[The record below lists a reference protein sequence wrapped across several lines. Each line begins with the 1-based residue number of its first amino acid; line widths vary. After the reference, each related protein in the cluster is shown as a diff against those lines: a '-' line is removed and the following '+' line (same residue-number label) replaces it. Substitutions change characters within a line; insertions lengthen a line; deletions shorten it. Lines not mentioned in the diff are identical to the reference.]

1 MHDAIV
7 RRRTT
12 LLDAADARLDG
23 EFVAREMERA
33 LEVGLWCARDD
44 PSGRRPSIE
53 QAMNI
58 SSADLVLLHRT
69 RQ

>member
-33 LEVGLWCARDD
+33 LEVGLWCARAA
-44 PSGRRPSIE
+44 RRP
-53 QAMNI
+53 
-58 SSADLVLLHRT
+58 
-69 RQ
+69 